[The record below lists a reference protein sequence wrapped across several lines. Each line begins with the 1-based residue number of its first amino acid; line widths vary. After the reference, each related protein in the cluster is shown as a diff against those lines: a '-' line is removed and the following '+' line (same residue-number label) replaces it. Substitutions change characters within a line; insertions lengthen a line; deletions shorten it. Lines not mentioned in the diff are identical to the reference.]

1 MGKMYRITL
10 STLLVMMRLVI
21 VVSLAGYSLANASA
35 AMHGSPF
42 PELQVAAEVS
52 PSHEGHDMA
61 EAGHHDH
68 SRIDMS
74 DDGGTSNLVK
84 QECCKDFCGGFGIIC
99 ESPDVGGAV
108 VTSIRQFVDDRTTFG
123 EQPPLHRPPN
133 I

>member
-1 MGKMYRITL
+1 MYRITV

-42 PELQVAAEVS
+42 PEPQVAAAEMM
-52 PSHEGHDMA
+52 PSHEGHDVA

-68 SRIDMS
+68 SRIDMPD
-74 DDGGTSNLVK
+74 DDGGAKLVK
-84 QECCKDFCGGFGIIC
+84 QECCKDFCGGLGIIC
-99 ESPDVGGAV
+99 ESPDVGGPV
-108 VTSIRQFVDDRTTFG
+108 VTSIRQFVDDRATFG